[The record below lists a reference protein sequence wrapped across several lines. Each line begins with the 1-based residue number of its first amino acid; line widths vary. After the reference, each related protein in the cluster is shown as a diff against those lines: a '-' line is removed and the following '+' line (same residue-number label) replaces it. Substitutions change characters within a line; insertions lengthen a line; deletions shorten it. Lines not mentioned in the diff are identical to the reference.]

1 MTLNLN
7 DLMIFLESQFIQE
20 QHAQAVSFRRHR
32 SSQLVT
38 QMGAKHQHCHR
49 IWSGPTFYLHFC
61 RIQHYLAPGR
71 HVWQEAG
78 YWGTM
83 GGDRWRCC
91 DHRPPYQHQHQPCNS
106 LPSSARTRPIYE
118 VPQPHHTLPIKV
130 VFCPIGMFYP
140 SPRFSVSPGRGRGC
154 FCRVFLCDTSG
165 GAASLGSHT
174 ARVTTCPLS
183 SLNTDRSL
191 LCLMC

>member
-7 DLMIFLESQFIQE
+7 DLMIFLESQFIKE
-20 QHAQAVSFRRHR
+20 QHAQAVSFRRSEDIGLHYWLLGYSDGSKALALPPHLVGTNIL
-32 SSQLVT
+32 SSLLQNT
-38 QMGAKHQHCHR
+38 A
-49 IWSGPTFYLHFC
+49 W
-61 RIQHYLAPGR
+61 
-71 HVWQEAG
+71 HVWQETG
-78 YWGTM
+78 CWGTM
-83 GGDRWRCC
+83 GGDRWWCC

-118 VPQPHHTLPIKV
+118 VPQHHTLPIKV

-191 LCLMC
+191 LCLKC

>member
-20 QHAQAVSFRRHR
+20 QHAQAVSFRRHW
-32 SSQLVT
+32 SPQLVT
-38 QMGAKHQHCHR
+38 QMGAKHWHCHR

-61 RIQHYLAPGR
+61 RIQPGMC
-71 HVWQEAG
+71 G
-78 YWGTM
+78 KKLGT
-83 GGDRWRCC
+83 GGQWVVTGGGVVTTC

-191 LCLMC
+191 LCLKC